1 MSRKT
6 LFFNEATAA
15 LDSAADSTETKAYI
29 KHGCLFTD
37 NETISFDSLD
47 ELMFIISQKVT
58 RNTKIFVENLSFFGY
73 YIVDFFT
80 FDANLLLC
88 FDTETKVF
96 FEDSELPDRSFTYL
110 FTKNGFQNIT
120 VNCFGHI
127 VKFINADPLIGSPRK
142 SADDMSCEDRAQQM
156 FNVLSK
162 LRSSGYKKNTIA
174 SNSMDELRAM
184 IGRNLFNELYP
195 HLEDRKLDEKDFGSK
210 NAFDYIFNAYGSGW
224 LFLNPNFKQK
234 TLKNQKIDVF
244 DCNGMYPAQLSCK
257 FQKIPVGE
265 PKFVKCEHLPEY
277 LKGESAKSYYYFIR
291 FKCSFFL
298 RPRRFPF
305 VKIKGD
311 HRFRAGE
318 NLVSTCLNANAEYYK
333 RFSDIKFE
341 KKYQK
346 KLIVTMTMS
355 EKEFKLFRENY
366 LISDFEILD
375 FCVFEAAKRNF
386 FYNFFE
392 KRSFLRGELTGDLKK
407 IEKSMANTVIGK
419 FATGYD
425 APFFVLQKT
434 EKRLSYPE
442 KYDAE
447 KAAGYIPL
455 AAAVVSA
462 AKCEVVR
469 IAQQN
474 YDSFIYSNTDSFHL
488 LNCDNPE
495 GFLIDQIKSGYFKL
509 EFTASEGRYL
519 RENSY
524 VLKNGD
530 DLKIVCS
537 MSENAKDNI
546 IQAFLKNE
554 NFEKKSKQEIEF
566 IKRGLEVEDYQIGLR
581 VPGNEILKLVPGG
594 VLRTKVESELN

>member
-1 MSRKT
+1 MKKKV

-15 LDSAADSTETKAYI
+15 LDSAANSKEPRAYI
-29 KHGCLFTD
+29 DHGCLFID
-37 NETISFDSLD
+37 NQANSFDSLD
-47 ELMFIISQKVT
+47 ELMYIISQKIT
-58 RNTKIFVENLSFFGY
+58 RNTRIFVENLTFFGY

-88 FDTETKVF
+88 FDPEKKAF

-120 VNCFGHI
+120 VHCFEKI
-127 VKFINADPLIGSPRK
+127 VKFINADSLISVSNK
-142 SADDMSCEDRAQQM
+142 DTKNVSCEVRAQKAFEILQ
-156 FNVLSK
+156 N
-162 LRSSGYKKNTIA
+162 LRNNGYKKNTIA

-184 IGRNLFNELYP
+184 IGRKLFNELYP
-195 HLEDRKLDEKDFGSK
+195 RLEDRKLDEKDFGSK
-210 NAFDYIFNAYGSGW
+210 NAFDYVFKAYGGGW

-311 HRFRAGE
+311 HRFRVGE

-341 KKYQK
+341 KHYQK

-355 EKEFKLFRENY
+355 ETEFKLFRENY

-375 FCVFEAAKRNF
+375 FCVFESAKRNF

-419 FATGYD
+419 FATSYD

-434 EKRLSYPE
+434 KSRLSYPK
-442 KYDAE
+442 KYDGE

-469 IAQQN
+469 IAQLN
-474 YDSFIYSNTDSFHL
+474 YDNFIYSNTDSFHL

-495 GFLIDQIKSGYFKL
+495 GFLVDQEKSGYFKL
-509 EFTASEGRYL
+509 EFEASEGRYL

-524 VLKNGD
+524 ILKNGD
-530 DLKIVCS
+530 NLKIVCS
-537 MSENAKDNI
+537 MSENAKDNLV
-546 IQAFLKNE
+546 QAFLKNE
-554 NFEKKSKQEIEF
+554 NFEKKTEQEIEF
-566 IKRGLEVEDYQIGLR
+566 IKRGLDVEDYQIGLKI
-581 VPGNEILKLVPGG
+581 PGNEILRLVPGG
-594 VLRTKVESELN
+594 VLKTKIESELN

>member
-58 RNTKIFVENLSFFGY
+58 RNTRIFVENLTFFGY

-142 SADDMSCEDRAQQM
+142 SADDMSCEYRAQQM
-156 FNVLSK
+156 FNVLNK

-174 SNSMDELRAM
+174 SNSIDELRAM

-210 NAFDYIFNAYGSGW
+210 NAFDYIFNAYGGGW

-265 PKFVKCEHLPEY
+265 PHFVKCEHLPEY
-277 LKGESAKSYYYFIR
+277 LKGENAKSYYYFIR

-311 HRFRAGE
+311 HRFRVGE

-341 KKYQK
+341 KNCQK
-346 KLIVTMTMS
+346 KLIVTVTMS
-355 EKEFKLFRENY
+355 ETEFKLFRENY

-474 YDSFIYSNTDSFHL
+474 YDNFMYSNTDSFHL

-530 DLKIVCS
+530 NLKIVCS

-554 NFEKKSKQEIEF
+554 NFEKKSEQEIEF

-581 VPGNEILKLVPGG
+581 IPGNEILRLVPGG
-594 VLRTKVESELN
+594 VLKTKVESELN

>member
-1 MSRKT
+1 MKKKV

-15 LDSAADSTETKAYI
+15 LDSAANSKETRAYI
-29 KHGCLFTD
+29 DHGCLFID
-37 NETISFDSLD
+37 NQTNSFDSLD
-47 ELMFIISQKVT
+47 ELMYIISQKVT
-58 RNTKIFVENLSFFGY
+58 RNTRVFVENLTFFGY

-80 FDANLLLC
+80 FDACLLLC
-88 FDTETKVF
+88 FDPEKEVF
-96 FEDSELPDRSFTYL
+96 FEDNELPDRSFTYL

-120 VNCFGHI
+120 VNCFGNI
-127 VKFINADPLIGSPRK
+127 VKFINADSLI
-142 SADDMSCEDRAQQM
+142 SAPKKDTENVTCEYRAKKAFEILQT
-156 FNVLSK
+156 
-162 LRSSGYKKNTIA
+162 LRNNGYKKNTIA

-184 IGRNLFNELYP
+184 IGRKLFNDLYP
-195 HLEDRKLDEKDFGSK
+195 RLEDRKLDEKDFGSK
-210 NAFDYIFNAYGSGW
+210 NAFDYIFKSYGGGW
-224 LFLNPNFKQK
+224 LFLNPSFKQK
-234 TLKNQKIDVF
+234 TLKKQKIDVF

-265 PKFVKCEHLPEY
+265 PKFVKCERLPEY
-277 LKGESAKSYYYFIR
+277 LKGEEAKSYYYFIR

-311 HRFRAGE
+311 PRFRVGE
-318 NLVSTCLNANAEYYK
+318 NLISSCLNANAEYYK

-341 KKYQK
+341 KHYQK
-346 KLIVTMTMS
+346 KHVVTMTMS
-355 EKEFKLFRENY
+355 ETEFKLFRENY

-407 IEKSMANTVIGK
+407 NEKSMANTVIGK

-434 EKRLSYPE
+434 ESRLSYPE
-442 KYDAE
+442 KYDGE

-469 IAQQN
+469 IAQLN
-474 YDSFIYSNTDSFHL
+474 YDNFIYSNTDSFHL

-495 GFLIDQIKSGYFKL
+495 GFLIDQEKSGYFKL
-509 EFTASEGRYL
+509 EFAATDGRYL

-537 MSENAKDNI
+537 MSENAKDNLM
-546 IQAFLKNE
+546 QAFLKKE
-554 NFEKKSKQEIEF
+554 NFEEKTEQEIEF
-566 IKRGLEVEDYQIGLR
+566 IKRGLDVEDYQIGLKI
-581 VPGNEILKLVPGG
+581 PGNEILRIVPGG